1 MSCNLDE
8 GAPGLS
14 IPANPMSEACQI
26 EIRRLKVKTRIGVPD
41 EERAEAQELLVT
53 VKVVPRVAF
62 SAAGDDIEQTID
74 YAALAEGLKVLASA
88 KPRKLIETLASDIAD
103 LVLGQPLAASVEVMV
118 EKFILPDTE
127 CVAVH
132 LKRSL

>member
-1 MSCNLDE
+1 
-8 GAPGLS
+8 
-14 IPANPMSEACQI
+14 MSEACQI
-26 EIRRLKVKTRIGVPD
+26 EIRRLKVKTYIGVPED
-41 EERAEAQELLVT
+41 ERTGAQELLVT
-53 VKVVPRVAF
+53 VKITPRVGF
-62 SAAGDDIEQTID
+62 SETGDEIEQTVD
-74 YAALAEGLKVLASA
+74 YAALAEGLKVLALA

-103 LVLGQPLAASVEVMV
+103 LVLSHPLVAAVEVMV